1 MTCFGRGESME
12 SHKSSTE
19 TGKLCLNTIRI
30 QNGFTWEFHSYLKEM
45 HPKKRIC
52 KVDMSSVG
60 S

>member
-1 MTCFGRGESME
+1 MACLRRGESIE
-12 SHKSSTE
+12 SHKISAE

-30 QNGFTWEFHSYLKEM
+30 QHGFTWEFHSYLKEM